1 MPEVTSITLT
11 DKDLA
16 AVVFTPID
24 VSPEH
29 SLFTNAGTIA
39 AGDREIVLGWSPKS
53 TKRPTDRIN
62 ARFNYP
68 VEVTSSDTGRVSV
81 EDVMRFSASF
91 VVPEGVT
98 SDEREDFAKL
108 CGELLTH
115 AILQGY
121 IKDRDPCY

>member
-11 DKDLA
+11 DKDSA
-16 AVVFTPID
+16 SVVFTPID

-39 AGDREIVLGWSPKS
+39 AGDRELILGWSPKS

-62 ARFNYP
+62 ARLNYP
-68 VEVTSSDTGRVSV
+68 VEVTSTDTGRVSV
-81 EDVMRFSASF
+81 DDVMRFTSNF

-98 SDEREDFAKL
+98 SAEREDFAVL
-108 CGELLTH
+108 CGEFVTH